1 MRFCVYLTAAWLVLG
16 APANAIGQSGYGEFN
31 VHGATL
37 VGDLFEDSGNA
48 LQVGARLLYRT
59 NSGLTFGG
67 NFDWAT
73 ADNILISSGLDGLS
87 ASILMYSFEI
97 DYATRV
103 APRTDFFFGGGL
115 GAATVQFDGAS
126 DLQSSTG
133 TLVPIGGG
141 IKLLNR
147 PVDPSWAFRVDV
159 RDNIIVRTVVDP
171 VTQAETDE
179 ARHNWELSAGI
190 SFLFGVG
197 GGDRETRPGPTEPA
211 LPRAEEPRDG
221 EAEPPGEEAPDAPP
235 RTLED
240 VLLEAEPPVV
250 AEPRVED
257 RGPLLC
263 VDGRTWFTTGSPI
276 EFDGRRWRPLGRPE
290 PITIDNLVQVGEYE
304 GIPVYV
310 NAFAI
315 ELYVDLWL
323 PRCGPGSLFHLYVET
338 DAGE

>member
-1 MRFCVYLTAAWLVLG
+1 MRFCVFLTAAWLVLG
-16 APANAIGQSGYGEFN
+16 APVNAIGQTGYGEFN

-48 LQVGARLLYRT
+48 LQFGTRVLYRT
-59 NSGLTFGG
+59 NSGLSFGG
-67 NFDWAT
+67 NLDWAT
-73 ADNILISSGLDGLS
+73 ADNILIRAGLDGLS
-87 ASILMYSFEI
+87 ANILMYSFEI

-103 APRTDFFFGGGL
+103 SPRADFFFGGGL

-126 DLQSSTG
+126 DVQNSTG

-159 RDNIIVRTVVDP
+159 RDNIIVRTIIDP

-190 SFLFGVG
+190 SFLFGGGVG
-197 GGDRETRPGPTEPA
+197 DAASPPEPA
-211 LPRAEEPRDG
+211 LRPVEEPPPG
-221 EAEPPGEEAPDAPP
+221 EAEVPVEGAPDTPP
-235 RTLED
+235 RRLED
-240 VLLEAEPPVV
+240 ALLEAEPPV
-250 AEPRVED
+250 EEG

-263 VDGRTWFTTGSPI
+263 VDGRAWFISGGPI
-276 EFDGRRWRPLGRPE
+276 EVDGRGWRPLGRPE
-290 PITIDNLVQVGEYE
+290 PITINNLVQVGEYD

-310 NAFAI
+310 NAFAT
-315 ELYVDLWL
+315 EPYVDLWL

-338 DAGE
+338 DTGE

>member
-1 MRFCVYLTAAWLVLG
+1 MRFCAYIIAAWLVLG
-16 APANAIGQSGYGEFN
+16 APVNAIGQTGYGEFN

-37 VGDLFEDSGNA
+37 VGDLFEESGNA
-48 LQVGARLLYRT
+48 LQFGARLLYRT
-59 NSGLTFGG
+59 NSGLSFGG

-73 ADNILISSGLDGLS
+73 ADNILIRTGLDGLS

-103 APRTDFFFGGGL
+103 SPRADFFFGGGI

-133 TLVPIGGG
+133 SLVPIGGG

-171 VTQAETDE
+171 ITQAETDE

-190 SFLFGVG
+190 SFLFGRG
-197 GGDRETRPGPTEPA
+197 GGDDASAPGPA
-211 LPRAEEPRDG
+211 LQPVEEPRDG
-221 EAEPPGEEAPDAPP
+221 EAEPPGREAPDAAP

-240 VLLEAEPPVV
+240 ALLEAEPPV
-250 AEPRVED
+250 EED
-257 RGPLLC
+257 RGPLVC
-263 VDGRTWFTTGSPI
+263 VDGRDWFDGATPI
-276 EFDGRRWRPLGRPE
+276 EFDGRDWRPLGRPE
-290 PITIDNLVQVGEYE
+290 PIGIDNLAEVGEYD
-304 GIPVYV
+304 GVPVYV
-310 NAFAI
+310 SVFAAQP
-315 ELYVDLWL
+315 YVDLWL

-338 DAGE
+338 NAGE